1 MKKLLFLIVCFIATY
16 PTFSQEPDREKSLVD
31 ATYYFAQIEQVL
43 YYFGGNGRIG
53 IDFGNLPEEL
63 LPAKLEMK
71 GRATKL
77 RSIAEVLNI
86 MSENGWEIVNTQV
99 FGLPNDKN
107 PGAFY
112 LMRKKRE

>member
-1 MKKLLFLIVCFIATY
+1 MKRLLFLIVCFIATY
-16 PTFSQEPDREKSLVD
+16 PAFSQKLDREKSQEA
-31 ATYYFAQIEQVL
+31 ATYYFAQIEQGQQ
-43 YYFGGNGRIG
+43 YFGGNGRIR
-53 IDFGNLPEEL
+53 IDFGNLPAEL

-77 RSIAEVLNI
+77 KSIAEVLNI

-99 FGLPNDKN
+99 FGLPNDKY

-112 LMRKKRE
+112 LMKKKRE